1 MREEI
6 AGLREKVLTM
16 IATNDQLPDIEKLER
31 HEFILDTE
39 EHHRLQAEEEQLIQE
54 VRDEVE
60 LSNLATM
67 YTRECTKQECWDGMK
82 VKGVVLKVLYY
93 LHCILVASV

>member
-1 MREEI
+1 
-6 AGLREKVLTM
+6 M
-16 IATNDQLPDIEKLER
+16 IVTNDQLPDIEKLER

-39 EHHRLQAEEEQLIQE
+39 EHQRLQAEEEQLIQE

-67 YTRECTKQECWDGMK
+67 YTRECIKQDCWDSMK
-82 VKGVVLKVLYY
+82 VKGVVLKVLLDNSWNV
-93 LHCILVASV
+93 LH